1 MRIFLAGLFTLLSA
15 GAVLAADEAIVPAVM
30 DASAAR
36 ELRQAAMSLIEGP
49 EACRETSCR
58 REGYRKLAAAAR
70 AGDRFALVALER
82 RRLAAAPGA
91 PGLETVVEIERAL
104 AEQGDA
110 VAAWR
115 LVRRREAGDI
125 GESEAG
131 ETIRWLTVTAEDES
145 GYPKA
150 KDAAFRLCELYGRG
164 EGVSVN
170 EEAAAGWCERAAEGG
185 HAGAA
190 IMAARLRRGNG

>member
-58 REGYRKLAAAAR
+58 REGYRK
-70 AGDRFALVALER
+70 
-82 RRLAAAPGA
+82 LAAAPGA